1 MVSGASSG
9 ARSQEAQ
16 IMERTENNRYSR
28 ARAAETLKG
37 ASRHATPDAPERI
50 YHRRRCIRHDHRT
63 CCRGSRG
70 SASRAARCENAWKCA
85 SQDRAGARPY
95 RAARCENAW
104 RCASQERVPTVAREC
119 VLTMR
124 EERSARGACLS
135 YHPVS
140 VSGAKPRRTVFSV
153 TTRGNM
159 QLRR

>member
-1 MVSGASSG
+1 
-9 ARSQEAQ
+9 
-16 IMERTENNRYSR
+16 MERTEYNRYSR

-37 ASRHATPDAPERI
+37 ASRHATP
-50 YHRRRCIRHDHRT
+50 C
-63 CCRGSRG
+63 
-70 SASRAARCENAWKCA
+70 NAG
-85 SQDRAGARPY
+85 RAGAHLPSEALHPTRSSHALP
-95 RAARCENAW
+95 RIARERVPTVPHVAKTRGNAQ
-104 RCASQERVPTVAREC
+104 RQSARERVPTVARER

-124 EERSARGACLS
+124 EERFVRGACLS